1 MYTGYLICKNL
12 KTSFDD
18 RMKKKTNIIYQHD
31 FCSLPAGHSR
41 LRA

>member
-18 RMKKKTNIIYQHD
+18 RMKKKNEYNLLT
-31 FCSLPAGHSR
+31 
-41 LRA
+41 